1 MVYDGR
7 QGDELDVK
15 KRLNVLEMMKEFRTI
30 MDDDDN
36 KERGKDSTEH
46 NIADGKSP
54 SPERT
59 TRNSS
64 PVKVC

>member
-1 MVYDGR
+1 MD
-7 QGDELDVK
+7 D
-15 KRLNVLEMMKEFRTI
+15 
-30 MDDDDN
+30 DDDDN